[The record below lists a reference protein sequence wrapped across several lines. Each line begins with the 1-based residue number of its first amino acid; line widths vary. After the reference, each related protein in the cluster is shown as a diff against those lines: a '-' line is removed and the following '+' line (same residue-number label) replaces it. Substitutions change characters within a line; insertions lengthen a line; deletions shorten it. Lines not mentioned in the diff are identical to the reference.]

1 MSTGMWNNN
10 IFDIKNNSN
19 KKKITEKVNERDI
32 WLRELVDLKWI
43 YCTKL

>member
-32 WLRELVDLKWI
+32 WLRELVDLKWT